1 MKNINFINS
10 RYPIG
15 IINMELRHLLYFKTV
30 AEELHFT
37 KAATKLF
44 ISQPPLSRQ
53 IKELEEKLEV
63 QLFTRDNKRVALT
76 DAGKY
81 FKTEVDAIFARLEES
96 KNIVRQIHL
105 SLSGELKIGY
115 ISSVYQSYLA
125 EILKA
130 MREEFPYI
138 KTGLFELPTI
148 TQIEALEQGK
158 LDVGIL
164 RAPILS
170 EKLIIKTL
178 FFDPFVVVIPFS
190 AKKFSTNK
198 ELADFLKKSPFIFF
212 NKEFAPHYNNK
223 LIEIC
228 KRMQF
233 TPDITHEANN
243 VHSIL
248 QLVEAGL
255 GVSILPLSLK
265 KQYEYL
271 KVSFIEL
278 ENIPVNTEVVVA
290 YKQTNRNP
298 ALKWFIDNYSNTNN

>member
-1 MKNINFINS
+1 
-10 RYPIG
+10 
-15 IINMELRHLLYFKTV
+15 MELRHLLYFKTV

-53 IKELEEKLEV
+53 IKELEEELGV

-81 FKTEVDAIFARLEES
+81 FQIEVDAIFSRLDES
-96 KNIVRQIHL
+96 KSIVRQIHL
-105 SLSGELKIGY
+105 SVSGELKIGY
-115 ISSVYQSYLA
+115 ISSVYQSELA

-130 MREEFPYI
+130 MRPAFPFI
-138 KTGLFELPTI
+138 KTGLFDMPTV

-164 RAPILS
+164 RAPVHS
-170 EKLIIKTL
+170 EKLTVKTL
-178 FFDPFVVVIPFS
+178 FFDPFVVVIPLS
-190 AKKFSTNK
+190 DQKFNNNK
-198 ELADFLKKSPFIFF
+198 DLAAFLKANPFIFF
-212 NKEFAPHYNNK
+212 NKEFAPHYNDK
-223 LIEIC
+223 LMEIC

-248 QLVEAGL
+248 QLIEAGL

-265 KQYEYL
+265 NQYAHL
-271 KVSFIEL
+271 NVSFIEL
-278 ENIPVNTEVVVA
+278 EDIPVNTEVVLA
-290 YKQTNRNP
+290 YEQKNKNP
-298 ALKWFIDNYSNTNN
+298 ALQWFIDHYSNNK